1 MTQYEE
7 ILNKISPIF
16 YKFVRYDD
24 YFGENLDSTL
34 LYKDVN
40 KLITYSTIL
49 SRNKVNYAL
58 AINKKPF
65 NNTYHDNIINII
77 KLGKSNVV
85 ALYSGDGYFE
95 FITSII
101 LNKFSFEDKIISPY
115 GTTAKE
121 LFIKLVGKDTYETIR
136 TNIK

>member
-1 MTQYEE
+1 MTQYEV
-7 ILNKISPIF
+7 ILNKISPAF
-16 YKFVRYDD
+16 YKFVTYHN

-34 LYKDVN
+34 SYMDAN

-65 NNTYHDNIINII
+65 NNTFFHKV
-77 KLGKSNVV
+77 KLGKSNAVP
-85 ALYSGDGYFE
+85 LYSGDGYVE

-101 LNKFSFEDKIISPY
+101 LNKFSFENEIISPY

-121 LFIKLVGKDTYETIR
+121 LFIKLVGKDIYQTIR
-136 TNIK
+136 KNIK

>member
-7 ILNKISPIF
+7 ILNKISPLF
-16 YKFVRYDD
+16 YKLASYDD

-34 LYKDVN
+34 SYMDVN

-58 AINKKPF
+58 VINKKPF
-65 NNTYHDNIINII
+65 NNTFYYKV
-77 KLGKSNVV
+77 KLGKSNAV
-85 ALYSGDGYFE
+85 ALYSGDGYVE

-101 LNKFSFEDKIISPY
+101 LNKFSFENEIISPY
-115 GTTAKE
+115 GTTAKD
-121 LFIKLVGKDTYETIR
+121 LFIKLVGKNLYDAIR
-136 TNIK
+136 TSIK

>member
-1 MTQYEE
+1 
-7 ILNKISPIF
+7 
-16 YKFVRYDD
+16 
-24 YFGENLDSTL
+24 NLDSTL
-34 LYKDVN
+34 SYMDVN

-58 AINKKPF
+58 VINKKPF
-65 NNTYHDNIINII
+65 NNTFYHKV
-77 KLGKSNVV
+77 KLGKSNAV
-85 ALYSGDGYFE
+85 ALYSGDGYVE

>member
-1 MTQYEE
+1 MRQYEE
-7 ILNKISPIF
+7 ILNKISPLF
-16 YKFVRYDD
+16 YKLASYDD

-34 LYKDVN
+34 SYMDVN

-65 NNTYHDNIINII
+65 NNTFYYKV
-77 KLGKSNVV
+77 KLGKSNAV
-85 ALYSGDGYFE
+85 ALYSGDGYVE

-101 LNKFSFEDKIISPY
+101 LNKFSFENEIISPY
-115 GTTAKE
+115 GTTAKD
-121 LFIKLVGKDTYETIR
+121 LFIKLVGKDLYDAIR
-136 TNIK
+136 TSIK

>member
-7 ILNKISPIF
+7 ILNKISPVF

-24 YFGENLDSTL
+24 YFGKNLDSTL
-34 LYKDVN
+34 SYMDVN

-58 AINKKPF
+58 VINKKPF
-65 NNTYHDNIINII
+65 NNTYYHDNVI
-77 KLGKSNVV
+77 KLGKSNAVP
-85 ALYSGDGYFE
+85 LYSGDGYFE

-101 LNKFSFEDKIISPY
+101 LNKFSFENEIISPY
-115 GTTAKE
+115 GTTAKD
-121 LFIKLVGKDTYETIR
+121 LFIALVGKDTYEAIR
-136 TNIK
+136 RNIK

>member
-1 MTQYEE
+1 MTQYEK
-7 ILNKISPIF
+7 ILNKISPVF
-16 YKFVRYDD
+16 YKFVQYDD
-24 YFGENLDSTL
+24 YFGKNLDLTL
-34 LYKDVN
+34 SYMDVN

-58 AINKKPF
+58 VINKKPF
-65 NNTYHDNIINII
+65 NNTFYHKV
-77 KLGKSNVV
+77 KLGKSNAV
-85 ALYSGDGYFE
+85 ALYSGDGYVE

-101 LNKFSFEDKIISPY
+101 LNKFSFEDTIVSPY

-121 LFIKLVGKDTYETIR
+121 LFIKLVGKDLYDAIR